1 MDVWLALL
9 RDPSQVIVT
18 KRLSAESHAGLRVL
32 TRHVRIE
39 DVENFLM
46 AVQKIKNPGDL
57 ARVDAILQVSV
68 TANKELYEQIY
79 KEETEMCQALRE
91 IMAADLKKA
100 EIRGEARGEARGRAL
115 GEAIGIYNTLAGLVK
130 DQLITI
136 AEAARRA
143 GVTEEEFR
151 QRTGLTFPQ

>member
-39 DVENFLM
+39 DVENILV
-46 AVQKIKNPGDL
+46 AVQTIKNRGDL

-91 IMAADLKKA
+91 IMAADFKKA
-100 EIRGEARGEARGRAL
+100 EIREEARGRAL
-115 GEAIGIYNTLAGLVK
+115 SEAIGIYNTLAGLVK
-130 DQLITI
+130 DQLISI